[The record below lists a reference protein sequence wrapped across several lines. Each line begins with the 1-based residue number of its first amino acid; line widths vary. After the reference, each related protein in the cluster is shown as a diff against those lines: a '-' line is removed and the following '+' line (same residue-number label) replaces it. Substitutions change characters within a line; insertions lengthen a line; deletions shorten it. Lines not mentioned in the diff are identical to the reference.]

1 MGRSLKAI
9 SCAMHDHLQWL
20 PQDASFKSCL
30 ALISGRP
37 MMRLSLFADTD
48 VSAKLTLWLLAAYL
62 LPAVI

>member
-1 MGRSLKAI
+1 
-9 SCAMHDHLQWL
+9 MHDHLQWL